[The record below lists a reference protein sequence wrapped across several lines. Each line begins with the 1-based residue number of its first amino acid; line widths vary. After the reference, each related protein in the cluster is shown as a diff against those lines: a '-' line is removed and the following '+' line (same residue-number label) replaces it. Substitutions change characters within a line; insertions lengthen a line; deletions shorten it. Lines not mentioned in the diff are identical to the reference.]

1 MALATVA
8 SEEPDAI
15 STVTALWL
23 PAVKVDPE
31 IVPSWM
37 VRLPEPTS
45 VVEDEIDGLAIV
57 CPWASV
63 STSRVEVPLPVVVP
77 ALTVATAL
85 LAISGVEAR
94 LPVVIIVSSE
104 LASVDIRF
112 ISEDESEI
120 SVVSVEFVEFS
131 VSTWPEYSAVDSSS
145 ASPDALISPVT
156 PSAVNSAS
164 VALPVVVVD
173 VLVVDAVELVDE
185 LVEETVVI
193 PQRTTDHAAC

>member
-1 MALATVA
+1 V
-8 SEEPDAI
+8 I
-15 STVTALWL
+15 ALWL

-31 IVPSWM
+31 TVPSWI

-45 VVEDEIDGLAIV
+45 VAEDAIVGLAMV

-63 STSRVEVPLPVVVP
+63 STSRVEVPLPEAVP

-85 LAISGVEAR
+85 LAICGVDAR

-120 SVVSVEFVEFS
+120 WVASVDVCVLS
-131 VSTWPEYSAVDSSS
+131 VSTWPEYSAADSSS
-145 ASPDALISPVT
+145 ARLLALMSPLT
-156 PSAVNSAS
+156 PSAVSSAS
-164 VALPVVVVD
+164 VALPVEVVD
-173 VLVVDAVELVDE
+173 VLAVDDVALVVELVVPVDE

-193 PQRTTDHAAC
+193 PERTTDRVAG

>member
-1 MALATVA
+1 L
-8 SEEPDAI
+8 
-15 STVTALWL
+15 TVTALWL
-23 PAVKVDPE
+23 PGVKVDPE
-31 IVPSWM
+31 TVPSWI

-45 VVEDEIDGLAIV
+45 VADDAIVGLAMV

-63 STSRVEVPLPVVVP
+63 STSRVEVPLPEVVP

-85 LAISGVEAR
+85 LAICGVEAR

-120 SVVSVEFVEFS
+120 WVASVDVRLLS

-145 ASPDALISPVT
+145 ARLLALMSPLA
-156 PSAVNSAS
+156 PSAVSSAS
-164 VALPVVVVD
+164 VALPVEVVD
-173 VLVVDAVELVDE
+173 VLVVDAVALVVEPVDE

-193 PQRTTDHAAC
+193 PERTTDRVAG